1 MTESSRPGVGR
12 RPQSAASARLVAAVL
27 AVACALGAQAAGASA
42 APAPSA
48 TAASRAYVLTQ
59 RSAGSV
65 SQLVLAPT
73 GLRFSFS
80 AAVRAGGRSR
90 ARKMKPFVGIIIR
103 YRGERLTLL
112 DPIHRT
118 YQVLALASAIHSYD
132 AELRVLAKAQPSTE
146 LPPAPGTAKTA
157 AGQEKLKAPAARL
170 TPLRQYER
178 IGPVRARAYLLRQG
192 TLQERIWYAAAL
204 PGPPQSVRGM
214 LVQALGSS
222 GSGPLGRVLRA
233 HASQIPLRIDER
245 AGKKWRSVLR
255 TTSIVR
261 RRLTAH
267 TLARPRGYRV
277 TGLLAQAQAVPA
289 STVRRDDVP
298 GSPVRCGALL
308 ITGVLGCTSLGAE
321 LTGLA
326 GPISEHPA
334 VWAYYWGDAFKDH
347 LDYVSALNHGLE
359 NMVGDQFAD
368 PSSPN
373 FWEPLAQYGVHQG
386 SFLGDTVVDDN
397 PAPSVGSWDIFDVEW
412 FILSHR
418 WGSDAPHYWWRWSS
432 QDPIFAIF
440 IDGSQVENSPWAG
453 YHAFAVTE
461 GILFSFLV
469 HPAMPFFIIKTPAL
483 SGIGH
488 DRDAP
493 AFENAVDIATERAS
507 HEFVEA
513 ATDPYPFTSWA
524 DPLKEPIWDDGEI
537 ADICQVGSS
546 APWAKN
552 TRLAPYGT
560 AVEPYWSNDD
570 QACVPKAQPDV
581 TIVQPQAGGTYP
593 WDSQVPFEVT
603 TNDLFDNGPVA
614 DSAITWN
621 DDVAGAGFGHGSAF
635 GDTKLTPG
643 DHHISVTAVDSQ
655 EGERTVGPITIHVV
669 VEPPHVEI
677 DHPADGTTFGN
688 DQTIS
693 FRGEAIDPEQ
703 GDIGPS
709 ATWSLDGTSIG
720 TGAALLEYKIA
731 TPGTHTLTLSATNG
745 GGATSSASITV
756 HVVPGTGAPSVSIT
770 SPPDNTNVAAG
781 TPITFTASAT
791 TASGA
796 TIPDADIS
804 WTDDLDG
811 ALGTGHTITTTLTG
825 SGCQIYVHHVTVTA
839 TDTGNGQSATDEVT
853 VNDGGI
859 C

>member
-1 MTESSRPGVGR
+1 MSAFPDTGTYVGLSR
-12 RPQSAASARLVAAVL
+12 RLALSFAVL
-27 AVACALGAQAAGASA
+27 ATACALGAQAAPASA
-42 APAPSA
+42 APAASA
-48 TAASRAYVLTQ
+48 AAASRAYVLTQ

-80 AAVRAGGRSR
+80 AGVRAGGRSR

-103 YRGERLTLL
+103 YSGERLTLL

-118 YQVLALASAIHSYD
+118 YQTLALASAIHSYD

-146 LPPAPGTAKTA
+146 LPPAPGTAKAA
-157 AGQEKLKAPAARL
+157 AGQEKLKTPAARL

-178 IGPVRARAYLLRQG
+178 LGPVRARAYLLRQG

-204 PGPPQSVRGM
+204 PGPPKSVRGL

-222 GSGPLGRVLRA
+222 GSGSLGRVLRA

-261 RRLTAH
+261 RRLTAD
-267 TLARPRGYRV
+267 TLARPRGYRR
-277 TGLLAQAQAVPA
+277 TSLLEQAQTTPA
-289 STVRRDDVP
+289 SAKRPADVP
-298 GSPVRCGALL
+298 GSPVRCGTLL
-308 ITGVLGCTSLGAE
+308 VTGVLGCTSLGAE

-334 VWAYYWGDAFKDH
+334 IWAYYWGDAFKDH
-347 LDYVSALNHGLE
+347 LDYVYALNHGLE

-368 PSSPN
+368 PSSPS

-397 PAPSVGSWDIFDVEW
+397 PAPSVGDWNIFDVEW
-412 FILSHR
+412 FVLSHR

-440 IDGSQVENSPWAG
+440 IDGSQVENGSWDG
-453 YHAFAVTE
+453 YHAFAPTE

-488 DRDAP
+488 DTESA
-493 AFENAVDIATERAS
+493 AFRNAVDVATELAS

-560 AVEPYWSNDD
+560 AVEPYWSNND
-570 QACVPKAQPDV
+570 QACVPKSQPDI
-581 TIVQPQAGGTYP
+581 TIVQPQDGATYP
-593 WDSQVPFEVT
+593 WDSQVPFDVT
-603 TNDLFDNGPVA
+603 TNDLFDNGPV
-614 DSAITWN
+614 DNSGITWN

-635 GDTKLTPG
+635 GDTKLSPG
-643 DHHISVTAVDSQ
+643 DHQISVTAVDSQ
-655 EGERTVGPITIHVV
+655 HGERTAGPITIHVV

-677 DHPADGTTFGN
+677 DHPTDGTTYGN
-688 DQTIS
+688 DQVIS

-703 GDIGPS
+703 GDIGAS
-709 ATWSLDGTSIG
+709 ATWSLDGTPIG
-720 TGAALLEYKIA
+720 TGASLLQYKIP
-731 TPGTHTLTLSATNG
+731 TPGTHTVTLSATNG
-745 GGATSSASITV
+745 GGGTSSASITV
-756 HVVPGTGAPSVSIT
+756 NVVPGTGAPSVSIT
-770 SPPDNTNVAAG
+770 NPPDNDDVAAG
-781 TPITFTASAT
+781 TPVTFTATAT

-811 ALGTGHTITTTLTG
+811 PLGTGHTITKTLTG
-825 SGCQIYVHHVTVTA
+825 SDCQIYVHHVTVTA

>member
-1 MTESSRPGVGR
+1 MTESSRPGVSR
-12 RPQSAASARLVAAVL
+12 RWQGAACARLGAVVL
-27 AVACALGAQAAGASA
+27 AVAGALGGQASA
-42 APAPSA
+42 APAASA
-48 TAASRAYVLTQ
+48 AAASQAYVLTQ
-59 RSAGSV
+59 HSAGSV

-90 ARKMKPFVGIIIR
+90 ARKMTPFVGIIIR
-103 YRGERLTLL
+103 YSGERLTLL

-118 YQVLALASAIHSYD
+118 YQMLALVSAIHSYD
-132 AELRVLAKAQPSTE
+132 AELRVLAKAQPSE
-146 LPPAPGTAKTA
+146 DLPPAPGTAKTA
-157 AGQEKLKAPAARL
+157 TEQEKLKPPAARL

-178 IGPVRARAYLLRQG
+178 IGPVRSRAYLLRQG

-204 PGPPQSVRGM
+204 PGPPTNVRGL

-245 AGKKWRSVLR
+245 TGRKWVSVLR

-261 RRLTAH
+261 RRLTAG
-267 TLARPRGYRV
+267 TLSRPRGYRS
-277 TGLLAQAQAVPA
+277 TGLLEQAQAVPA
-289 STVRRDDVP
+289 GTEHPADVP
-298 GSPVRCGALL
+298 GAPVRCGLL
-308 ITGVLGCTSLGAE
+308 LVTGALGCTSLGAE

-334 VWAYYWGDAFKDH
+334 IWAYYWGDAFKDH

-386 SFLGDTVVDDN
+386 SFLGDTVVNDN
-397 PAPSVGSWDIFDVEW
+397 PAPSVGDWNIFDVEW
-412 FILSHR
+412 FVLSHR

-440 IDGSQVENSPWAG
+440 IDGSQVENGSWDG
-453 YHAFAVTE
+453 YHAFAPTE

-483 SGIGH
+483 SSVGH
-488 DRDAP
+488 DTESP
-493 AFENAVDIATERAS
+493 TFEHAVDVATERAS

-524 DPLKEPIWDDGEI
+524 DPLKEPIWDNGEI

-546 APWAKN
+546 APWGKN
-552 TRLAPYGT
+552 TRLAPFGT
-560 AVEPYWSNDD
+560 AVEPYWSNND
-570 QACVPKAQPDV
+570 QGCVPKAQPDV
-581 TIVQPQAGGTYP
+581 TIVQPQDGGTYP
-593 WDSQVPFEVT
+593 WHSQVPFVVT

-614 DSAITWN
+614 NSGITWN

-635 GDTKLTPG
+635 GDSTLTPG

-655 EGERTVGPITIHVV
+655 DGERTAGPITIHVV

-693 FRGEAIDPEQ
+693 FHGQAIDPEQ
-703 GDIGPS
+703 GDIGSS

-720 TGAALLEYKIA
+720 TGASLLQYKIT
-731 TPGTHTLTLSATNG
+731 TPGTHTVTLSATNG
-745 GGATSSASITV
+745 GGGTASASITV
-756 HVVPGTGAPSVSIT
+756 HIVTGTGAPSVSIT
-770 SPPDNTNVAAG
+770 SPPDDTNVAAG
-781 TPITFTASAT
+781 TPITFTATAT

-811 ALGTGHTITTTLTG
+811 PLGTGHTITKTLTG
-825 SGCQIYVHHVTVTA
+825 SSCQIYVHQVTVTA

>member
-1 MTESSRPGVGR
+1 VAVACLLGARAA
-12 RPQSAASARLVAAVL
+12 AASAAPVAS
-27 AVACALGAQAAGASA
+27 AAGAS
-42 APAPSA
+42 
-48 TAASRAYVLTQ
+48 RADVLTQ
-59 RSAGSV
+59 HSAGSV
-65 SQLVLAPT
+65 SRLVLAPT

-80 AAVRAGGRSR
+80 AGVRSGGRSR
-90 ARKMKPFVGIIIR
+90 ARNMKPFVGIIIR
-103 YRGERLTLL
+103 YSGERLTLL

-118 YQVLALASAIHSYD
+118 YQTLALARAIHSYQ
-132 AELRVLAKAQPSTE
+132 AELRVLAKAQPSTQ
-146 LPPAPGTAKTA
+146 LPPAPKTA
-157 AGQEKLKAPAARL
+157 NSIAAAARKKHKAPGARL
-170 TPLRQYER
+170 TPLHKYER

-192 TLQERIWYAAAL
+192 SLRERIWYAAAL
-204 PGPPQSVRGM
+204 PRPPTGVRGL
-214 LVQALGSS
+214 LVQALEHS
-222 GSGPLGRVLRA
+222 GSDPLGRAMRA

-255 TTSIVR
+255 TSSIVR
-261 RRLTAH
+261 RRVTAH
-267 TLARPRGYRV
+267 TLARPRGYHR
-277 TGLLAQAQAVPA
+277 TALLERSQAVPSHA
-289 STVRRDDVP
+289 EHTDDVP
-298 GSPVRCGALL
+298 GSPVRCGLL
-308 ITGVLGCTSLGAE
+308 LVTGAAGCTSLGAE

-334 VWAYYWGDAFKDH
+334 IWAYYWGDAFKDH
-347 LDYVSALNHGLE
+347 LDYVYAINHGLE

-368 PSSPN
+368 PSSPR
-373 FWEPLAQYGVHQG
+373 FWQPLAQYGVHQG

-397 PAPSVGSWDIFDVEW
+397 PAPSVGDWNIFDVEW
-412 FILSHR
+412 FVLSHR

-440 IDGSQVENSPWAG
+440 IDGSQVESSNWDG
-453 YHAFAVTE
+453 YHAFAPTE

-488 DRDAP
+488 DTESP
-493 AFENAVDIATERAS
+493 AFRHAVDITTERAS
-507 HEFVEA
+507 HEFVES

-524 DPLKEPIWDDGEI
+524 DPLKQPIYDDGEI
-537 ADICQVGSS
+537 ADICEIGST
-546 APWAKN
+546 APWATY

-560 AVEPYWSNDD
+560 AVSTYWSNDD
-570 QACVPKAQPDV
+570 QACVPQSQPDV
-581 TIVQPQAGGTYP
+581 ALVQPQNGATYP
-593 WDSQVPFEVT
+593 WGSQVPFDVT
-603 TNDLFDNGPVA
+603 TDDRFDNGPVN
-614 DSAITWN
+614 DSQITWN

-635 GDTKLTPG
+635 GDSNLAPG
-643 DHHISVTAVDSQ
+643 VHHISVTAVDSQ
-655 EGERTVGPITIHVV
+655 GGERTVGPITIHVV

-677 DHPADGTTFGN
+677 DHPADGTTYGN

-709 ATWSLDGTSIG
+709 ATWSLDGTPIG
-720 TGAALLEYKIA
+720 TGARLLQYKIA
-731 TPGTHTLTLSATNG
+731 TVGTHTVTLSATNG

-770 SPPDNTNVAAG
+770 NPPDNDDVAAG
-781 TPITFTASAT
+781 TPVTFTATAT

-804 WTDDLDG
+804 WNDDLDG
-811 ALGTGHTITTTLTG
+811 PLGTGSTITKTLTG
-825 SGCQIYVHHVTVTA
+825 SSCQIYVHHVTVTA
-839 TDTGNGQSATDEVT
+839 SDTGNGQSATDEVT

>member
-1 MTESSRPGVGR
+1 MVIRADIRESTRPVGGR
-12 RPQSAASARLVAAVL
+12 RSHTAACARVVALVLAVVCALGTQAAAASA
-27 AVACALGAQAAGASA
+27 
-42 APAPSA
+42 
-48 TAASRAYVLTQ
+48 AASRAYVLTQ
-59 RSAGSV
+59 RSAGST
-65 SQLVLAPT
+65 SKLVLAPT
-73 GLRFSFS
+73 GLRFGFS
-80 AAVRAGGRSR
+80 AAVRSGGRSR
-90 ARKMKPFVGIIIR
+90 SRKMKPFVGIIIR
-103 YRGERLTLL
+103 YSGERLTLL

-118 YQVLALASAIHSYD
+118 YQTLALTSAIHSYD

-146 LPPAPGTAKTA
+146 LPPAPGTAKAA
-157 AGQEKLKAPAARL
+157 AGQQKPKAPAARL
-170 TPLRQYER
+170 TALRQFER
-178 IGPVRARAYLLRQG
+178 IGPVRARAFLLRQG
-192 TLQERIWYAAAL
+192 TLRERIWYAATL
-204 PGPPQSVRGM
+204 PGPPKSVRGL
-214 LVQALGSS
+214 LVAALGSS
-222 GSGPLGRVLRA
+222 GSGSLGRVLRA

-261 RRLTAH
+261 GRLTAR
-267 TLARPRGYRV
+267 TLARPHGYRL
-277 TGLLAQAQAVPA
+277 TGLLKQGQAVPA
-289 STVRRDDVP
+289 STVRPADVP
-298 GSPVRCGALL
+298 GSPVRCGMLL
-308 ITGVLGCTSLGAE
+308 VTGVLGCTSLGAE

-334 VWAYYWGDAFKDH
+334 IWAYYWGDAFEDH

-368 PSSPN
+368 PSSSS

-397 PAPSVGSWDIFDVEW
+397 PAPSVGSWNMFDVEW

-440 IDGSQVENSPWAG
+440 VDGSQVENSAWDG
-453 YHAFAVTE
+453 YHAFAPTE

-493 AFENAVDIATERAS
+493 AFQNAVDIATERAS

-524 DPLKEPIWDDGEI
+524 DPLKQPIWDDGEI

-546 APWAKN
+546 APWGKN
-552 TRLAPYGT
+552 TRLAPFGT

-570 QACVPKAQPDV
+570 QACVPKSQPDV
-581 TIVQPQAGGTYP
+581 TIVQPQDGGTYP
-593 WDSQVPFEVT
+593 WDSEVPFVAT

-614 DSAITWN
+614 NSGITWN

-655 EGERTVGPITIHVV
+655 SGERTLGPITIHVV

-677 DHPADGTTFGN
+677 DHPDDGTTFGT

-703 GDIGPS
+703 GDIGAS

-720 TGAALLEYKIA
+720 TGASLLQYRIA
-731 TPGTHTLTLSATNG
+731 TVGTHTVTLSATNG
-745 GGATSSASITV
+745 GGRTSSASITV

-770 SPPDNTNVAAG
+770 NPPDNSSVAAG
-781 TPITFTASAT
+781 TPVTFTATAT

-804 WTDDLDG
+804 WSDDIDG
-811 ALGTGHTITTTLTG
+811 PLGTGHTITKTLTG
-825 SGCQIYVHHVTVTA
+825 SSCQIYVHHVTVTA
-839 TDTGNGQSATDEVT
+839 VDTGNGQSATDEVT